1 MPMDLRRMLRATK
14 SRAKARQLILRAK
27 ALTLVPAVISPGRCR
42 LAAMESSLP
51 ATPSQARLSRW
62 SGKKWVACLRS
73 RASVK
78 ARTASFSRSCGV
90 FLWADAPLRPLASN
104 WPRLGPVP
112 ALRRSGRPSREMARH
127 SRTPSFLWPMRLP
140 ISRAAPTT
148 SWMGLL
154 MLRCCSPGVS
164 VSALSRA
171 SPPRATGFSP
181 RASRTQAVPR
191 HLSAPKCSCSATSRR
206 KSGLTGPESTAPTS
220 RLWCP
225 LAPAASDSQPPPRRA
240 SDAAPPGVAVR
251 CNRWMMPRAHS
262 PARLLALPCR
272 CMCSRRRPP
281 GPTRRRT
288 RGWPLWTLSHARSP
302 PRWAEMTRP
311 RSTL

>member
-1 MPMDLRRMLRATK
+1 MPMDLRRMLRATR

-42 LAAMESSLP
+42 LAAMESSLTANQSRLLEP

-148 SWMGLL
+148 SRMGLL

-191 HLSAPKCSCSATSRR
+191 HLSSPKCSCSATSRW
-206 KSGLTGPESTAPTS
+206 KSGLTGPESTAPTGA
-220 RLWCP
+220 RW
-225 LAPAASDSQPPPRRA
+225 PPRPPTA
-240 SDAAPPGVAVR
+240 SRPLVGPP
-251 CNRWMMPRAHS
+251 
-262 PARLLALPCR
+262 
-272 CMCSRRRPP
+272 
-281 GPTRRRT
+281 
-288 RGWPLWTLSHARSP
+288 
-302 PRWAEMTRP
+302 TRP
-311 RSTL
+311 RRG